1 MSGVD
6 ERKTDES
13 SNKPQDERQMTLEEL
28 IEHCRSKGL
37 SLVRASEMKP
47 QKPDSDDE

>member
-13 SNKPQDERQMTLEEL
+13 SKKPQDERQMTLEDL

-37 SLVRASEMKP
+37 TLIRACDMTQ
-47 QKPDSDDE
+47 QKPVSDDE

>member
-6 ERKTDES
+6 EQANK
-13 SNKPQDERQMTLEEL
+13 KPQEERQMTLEDL

-37 SLVRASEMKP
+37 SLARASEMKQ

>member
-6 ERKTDES
+6 EQANK
-13 SNKPQDERQMTLEEL
+13 KPQDERQMTLEGL
-28 IEHCRSKGL
+28 IEHCKAKGL
-37 SLVRASEMKP
+37 SLIRASAMTQ